1 MKVEVKL
8 EPGLQE
14 PYAQIHTAEITEQI
28 QEALKILG
36 SGKSRILMGYKDKKI
51 YILNPQ
57 DVVVFYCEGQNVYAR
72 TASDKFTVK
81 VRLYELEEQLAGKPF
96 VRISS
101 SAVANV
107 DCIDS
112 FEMNFNGTMRVQFK
126 DGSFEYAS
134 RRYVAKIKK
143 YFGL

>member
-1 MKVEVKL
+1 MEIKL
-8 EPGLQE
+8 EPGLTE
-14 PYAQIHTAEITEQI
+14 PYAQIYTAEITPQI
-28 QEALKILG
+28 QETLKILG
-36 SGKSRILMGYKDKKI
+36 SGQSRILTGYKDKKI

-57 DVVVFYCEGQNVYAR
+57 DILCFFCEGQNVFAR
-72 TASDKFTVK
+72 TSTDKFTIK
-81 VRLYELEEQLAGKPF
+81 VRLYELEERLTAPF

-101 SAVANV
+101 SAIANA

-112 FEMNFNGTMRVQFK
+112 LEMNFNGTMRVQFK

-134 RRYVAKIKK
+134 RRYVVRLKN